1 MLIIEPYN
9 DRLPVGQITL
19 LAELC
24 TDIAEIAVWARVLLR
39 ADSRYYLSST
49 NNCEDHKLKIFVT
62 SAENSIMPT

>member
-19 LAELC
+19 LVELC
-24 TDIAEIAVWARVLLR
+24 TDIAEIGVWVLLR